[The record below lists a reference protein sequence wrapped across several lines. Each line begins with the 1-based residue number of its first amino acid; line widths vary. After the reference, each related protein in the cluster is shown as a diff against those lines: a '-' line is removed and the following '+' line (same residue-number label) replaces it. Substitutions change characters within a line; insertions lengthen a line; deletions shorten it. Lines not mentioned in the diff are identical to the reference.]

1 MNKSLK
7 IATWNIGG
15 AHIINSADMFD
26 YDKEDLSYFAE
37 ILKPLDLDV
46 ICLQES
52 HTKDGSIVSKRL
64 AETLGLP
71 FVFDAPRSPSHIDES
86 YQLADAIISRYPIED
101 TQHIPL
107 PNPAFELYFQD
118 GKKARLFQ
126 TYVQVA
132 RIQGITFANTH
143 LQPLH
148 LFGYS
153 WGEGEGQKLAFD
165 TETVFLDNLGTP
177 PLIFAGDFNA
187 PELQKDFSRVIQT
200 FQLTPALDEQP
211 TDVKGKKMDYILYSP
226 EFTIRN
232 SEVVKTDKSDHY
244 LGWAE
249 VTIRAT

>member
-15 AHIINSADMFD
+15 AHTINSADMFD
-26 YDKEDLSYFAE
+26 YDQEDLSYFAE

-64 AETLGLP
+64 AERLGLP
-71 FVFDAPRSPSHIDES
+71 FVFDSPRSPSHIDES
-86 YQLADAIISRYPIED
+86 YQLANAIISRYPIGN
-101 TQHIPL
+101 TRHIQL
-107 PNPAFELYFQD
+107 PNPVFELYFQD
-118 GKKARLFQ
+118 GKKAKLFQ
-126 TYVQVA
+126 TYVQTA
-132 RIQGITFANTH
+132 RIEGITFANTH

-153 WGEGEGQKLAFD
+153 WSEDQGQKLAFD
-165 TETVFLDNLGTP
+165 TETVFLESLGTP
-177 PLIFAGDFNA
+177 PLVFAGDFNA
-187 PELQKDFSRVIQT
+187 PELHKDFPRLMKA
-200 FQLTPALDEQP
+200 FQLKPALDGQP

-226 EFTIRN
+226 EFAVKR
-232 SEVVKTDKSDHY
+232 SEVIKTKKSDHF

-249 VTIRAT
+249 LEVQTS